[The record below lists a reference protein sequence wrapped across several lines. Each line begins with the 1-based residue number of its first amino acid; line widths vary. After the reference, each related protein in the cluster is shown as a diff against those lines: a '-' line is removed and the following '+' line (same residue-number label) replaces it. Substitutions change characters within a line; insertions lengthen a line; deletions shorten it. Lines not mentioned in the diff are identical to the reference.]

1 MPISSSRTLTQEG
14 KGQGR
19 GRAAENQ
26 GPKTTRGGK
35 KIQEWSA
42 EVQEPN
48 GNIWKGQ
55 QPNADRTPRSDT
67 GRKTTDPYRQE
78 GQHSHNHHNT
88 TQHNTTKQT
97 TTRTRTTSESAETF
111 FIHIRRRRAE
121 TPSSSWIYGIHA
133 VDTPGNVKARRAV
146 A

>member
-1 MPISSSRTLTQEG
+1 MPINSSRTLTQEG
-14 KGQGR
+14 KGHGR

-26 GPKTTRGGK
+26 GPKKTRGGK

-67 GRKTTDPYRQE
+67 GRKPLIPIGRKGNTHTTT
-78 GQHSHNHHNT
+78 T

-111 FIHIRRRRAE
+111 FFLYMSEEEERRLLR
-121 TPSSSWIYGIHA
+121 H
-133 VDTPGNVKARRAV
+133 PGSMGFMP
-146 A
+146 